1 MHHGTDVPRG
11 EARVSQLNEFNP
23 KRALGQNFL
32 IDPNLQRKIVAELA
46 SGPESTVLEIGPG
59 HGELSQHLVSRVGRL
74 TMVEKDRLLVAQL
87 SARWGTLDGV
97 TIVEGDALQLNLSEL
112 MSHSS
117 GPVRVISNVPYNITS
132 PLIFSLL
139 AMRPVPERI
148 VLTVQKELAERVV
161 AAPGQKSYGALSVGV
176 QAVARVSLRFSIG
189 REVFRPRPEVD
200 SSVLLVEPEPE
211 AIGTVKPSALR
222 SVTRACFNRRRKQL
236 QKILRSAPELSF
248 EGDPIS
254 FLNELGI
261 SPKQR
266 PESLSPITFVRLTEA
281 LQKL

>member
-1 MHHGTDVPRG
+1 MHHGTDVPGG
-11 EARVSQLNEFNP
+11 EARVSQLNEPNP
-23 KRALGQNFL
+23 KRSLGQNFL
-32 IDPNLQRKIVAELA
+32 VDPNLQRKIVAELGP
-46 SGPESTVLEIGPG
+46 GPESTVLEVGPG

-74 TMVEKDRLLVAQL
+74 TMVEKDRALVDQL
-87 SARWGTLDGV
+87 NARWGTLDRV

-112 MSHSS
+112 MSHS

-148 VLTVQKELAERVV
+148 VLTVQKEVAERVV
-161 AAPGQKSYGALSVGV
+161 AVPGQKSYGALSVGV

-200 SSVLLVEPEPE
+200 SAVLLVEPEPQTIV
-211 AIGTVKPSALR
+211 AVSPSALR
-222 SVTRACFNRRRKQL
+222 NVTRACFNRRRKQI
-236 QKILRSAPELSF
+236 QKILRSAPELGF
-248 EGDPIS
+248 EGDPVS
-254 FLNELGI
+254 FLSELGI

-266 PESLSPITFVRLTEA
+266 PESLSPTTFIRLTEA